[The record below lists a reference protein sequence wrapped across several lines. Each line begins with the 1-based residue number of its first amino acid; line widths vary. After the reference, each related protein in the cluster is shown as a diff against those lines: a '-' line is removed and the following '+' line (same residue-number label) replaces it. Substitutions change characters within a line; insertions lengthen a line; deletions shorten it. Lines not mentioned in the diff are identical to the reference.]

1 MDVHDKLD
9 ELSAL
14 VESARAMPMSASCVV
29 NRAQVLDLLDEARG
43 LLPTSLAQADDV
55 LADREDIVAAA
66 KVSAAEII
74 ARADEEARL
83 LVSEHEVYRV
93 AVAEADAVRADAD
106 AEARRMR
113 RETDD
118 YVDAKLANFEVALH
132 KTIAAVQK
140 GRDKIRGRHDF
151 EELGGPVDDTPLPGL
166 RLPCFGSPPSS
177 SLRSSRRGRLR
188 CAALAAPSQRRMAR
202 ALGGAALGRR

>member
-14 VESARAMPMSASCVV
+14 VEGARAMPMSASCVV
-29 NRAQVLDLLDEARG
+29 NRGQVLDLLDEVRA
-43 LLPTSLAQADDV
+43 LLPHALAQADDV
-55 LADREDIVAAA
+55 LGNREDIVAEAREEAA
-66 KVSAAEII
+66 AVLAQAQ
-74 ARADEEARL
+74 ARARE
-83 LVSEHEVYRV
+83 LVGEHEIYRA

-106 AEARRMR
+106 AESARMR

-140 GRDKIRGRHDF
+140 GRDKIRGRHDY
-151 EELGGPVDDTPLPGL
+151 EELGGAPDDTPLPG
-166 RLPCFGSPPSS
+166 
-177 SLRSSRRGRLR
+177 
-188 CAALAAPSQRRMAR
+188 
-202 ALGGAALGRR
+202 

>member
-9 ELSAL
+9 DLSAL
-14 VESARAMPMSASCVV
+14 VENARAMPMAASCVV
-29 NRAQVLDLLDEARG
+29 NRGQVLDLLDEVRA
-43 LLPTSLAQADDV
+43 LLPDSLAMADDV
-55 LADREDIVAAA
+55 LADREDLLAAA
-66 KVSAAEII
+66 RGEAEQII
-74 ARADEEARL
+74 LEAKGHARE
-83 LVSEHEVYRV
+83 LVGEHEIYRA

-106 AEARRMR
+106 AEAARMR

-151 EELGGPVDDTPLPGL
+151 DQLGGPVDDTPLAG
-166 RLPCFGSPPSS
+166 
-177 SLRSSRRGRLR
+177 
-188 CAALAAPSQRRMAR
+188 
-202 ALGGAALGRR
+202 

>member
-9 ELSAL
+9 EVSAL
-14 VESARAMPMSASCVV
+14 VENARAMPMSASCVI
-29 NRAQVLDLLDEARG
+29 NRGHVLDLLDDVRA
-43 LLPTSLAQADDV
+43 LLPDSLAQADDV

-66 KVSAAEII
+66 RVEADAILAQAQAD
-74 ARADEEARL
+74 ARA
-83 LVSEHEVYRV
+83 LVSEHEIYRA

-106 AEARRMR
+106 GEAARMR

-140 GRDKIRGRHDF
+140 GRDKIRGRADYDD
-151 EELGGPVDDTPLPGL
+151 LGGPVDDTPLPG
-166 RLPCFGSPPSS
+166 
-177 SLRSSRRGRLR
+177 
-188 CAALAAPSQRRMAR
+188 
-202 ALGGAALGRR
+202 

>member
-14 VESARAMPMSASCVV
+14 VENARSMPMSASCVV
-29 NRAQVLDLLDEARG
+29 NRGQVLDLLDEVRA
-43 LLPTSLAQADDV
+43 LLPDSLALADDV

-66 KVSAAEII
+66 RVEADRVI
-74 ARADEEARL
+74 ADGEERARQ
-83 LVSEHEVYRV
+83 LVSEHEIYRA

-106 AEARRMR
+106 AEAARMR

-151 EELGGPVDDTPLPGL
+151 EDLDGPVDETPLPG
-166 RLPCFGSPPSS
+166 
-177 SLRSSRRGRLR
+177 
-188 CAALAAPSQRRMAR
+188 
-202 ALGGAALGRR
+202 

>member
-9 ELSAL
+9 ELSTM
-14 VESARAMPMSASCVV
+14 VESARAMPMSASCVL
-29 NRAQVLDLLDEARG
+29 NRAHVLDLLDEVRA
-43 LLPTSLAQADDV
+43 LLPQALARADDV
-55 LADREDIVAAA
+55 LADREDIVTAAREEAETVLAAA
-66 KVSAAEII
+66 QV
-74 ARADEEARL
+74 RAGE
-83 LVSEHEVYRV
+83 LVSEHEIYRA

-106 AEARRMR
+106 AEAQRMR

-151 EELGGPVDDTPLPGL
+151 EELGEPLDETPLPG
-166 RLPCFGSPPSS
+166 
-177 SLRSSRRGRLR
+177 
-188 CAALAAPSQRRMAR
+188 
-202 ALGGAALGRR
+202 

>member
-9 ELSAL
+9 ELSTL

-93 AVAEADAVRADAD
+93 AVAEAEAVRADAD

-151 EELGGPVDDTPLPGL
+151 EELGGPVDDTPLPG
-166 RLPCFGSPPSS
+166 
-177 SLRSSRRGRLR
+177 
-188 CAALAAPSQRRMAR
+188 
-202 ALGGAALGRR
+202 

>member
-1 MDVHDKLD
+1 VDVHDKLD

-29 NRAQVLDLLDEARG
+29 NRGQVLDLLDDVRA
-43 LLPTSLAQADDV
+43 LLPQALAQADDV
-55 LADREDIVAAA
+55 LGNREDIVA
-66 KVSAAEII
+66 
-74 ARADEEARL
+74 EARDEAAAVL
-83 LVSEHEVYRV
+83 AQANVRAHELISEHEVYRA

-106 AEARRMR
+106 SEAARMR

-151 EELGGPVDDTPLPGL
+151 EELGGPVDDTPLPG
-166 RLPCFGSPPSS
+166 
-177 SLRSSRRGRLR
+177 
-188 CAALAAPSQRRMAR
+188 
-202 ALGGAALGRR
+202 